1 MNVPFGTTG
10 RHAANEV
17 AGWVPPL
24 ARLGYAAKGAV
35 YLIVGFL
42 AFRAATA
49 AGSPE
54 GASGALA
61 SLADETGGRILLV
74 LVALGL
80 LAHVIWRVVQA
91 LLDPEHSGNDAKDI
105 ARRAFYGLSA
115 VIYGSLAWTAFQL
128 SRGHGAGGE
137 GDDGGQQLW
146 IGRLLELP
154 AGRWLVMAAGLGV
167 IAYGLHQLVKAWR
180 ADVRRHMTRHDRWI
194 VALGRF
200 GIGARG
206 LVLLPVG
213 WFIFNAGRFYDPQ
226 AAGGTDQALQMLDRG
241 GLLAFVGIGLVAYG
255 LHQFAKAAWR
265 RIERPT

>member
-1 MNVPFGTTG
+1 MNAPLGAAG
-10 RHAANEV
+10 RRATNEV
-17 AGWVPPL
+17 ASWVPPL
-24 ARLGYAAKGAV
+24 ARLGYAAKGVV
-35 YLIVGFL
+35 YLIIGYL

-54 GASGALA
+54 GATGALS
-61 SLADETGGRILLV
+61 SLADETGGQLLLL

-80 LAHVIWRVVQA
+80 LAHAAWRVVQGV
-91 LLDPEHSGNDAKDI
+91 LDPEHHEHDAKHM
-105 ARRAFYGLSA
+105 ALRAFYLLSA

-128 SRGHGAGGE
+128 SRGRSQGG
-137 GDDGGQQLW
+137 DGSGQQLW
-146 IGRLLELP
+146 IAKLMDLP

-167 IAYGLHQLVKAWR
+167 IAYGLHQLVKAWK
-180 ADVRRHMTRHDRWI
+180 ADVRSHMTRDDQWI
-194 VALGRF
+194 VALGRL

-213 WFIFNAGRFYDPQ
+213 WFVFNAGRHYNAQ

-241 GLLAFVGIGLVAYG
+241 GLLAVVGIGLVAYG

>member
-1 MNVPFGTTG
+1 MNVSPGATG

-24 ARLGYAAKGAV
+24 ARLGYAAKGVV
-35 YLIVGFL
+35 YLIIGFI

-54 GASGALA
+54 GATGALA
-61 SLADETGGRILLV
+61 SLADETGGRIMLT

-80 LAHVIWRVVQA
+80 LAHVIWRLVQA
-91 LLDPEHSGNDAKDI
+91 VLDPEHAGHDAKDI
-105 ARRAFYGLSA
+105 ARRAFYALSA

-128 SRGHGAGGE
+128 GRGRGAGGD
-137 GDDGGQQLW
+137 GDGQQLW
-146 IGRLLELP
+146 IAELLDVP
-154 AGRWLVMAAGLGV
+154 AGRWLVMAAGLAV
-167 IAYGLHQLVKAWR
+167 IGYGLHQLVKAWR
-180 ADVRRHMTRHDRWI
+180 ADVRRHMTRSDRWI
-194 VALGRF
+194 VVLGRL

-213 WFIFNAGRFYDPQ
+213 WFVFNAGRHYNPE
-226 AAGGTDQALQMLDRG
+226 AAGGTDQALQMLERG
-241 GLLAFVGIGLVAYG
+241 GLLALVGIGLIAYG
-255 LHQFAKAAWR
+255 LHQFTKAAWR

>member
-1 MNVPFGTTG
+1 MNTPLGATG

-17 AGWVPPL
+17 AGWVPLL
-24 ARLGYAAKGAV
+24 ARLGYAAKGVV
-35 YLIVGFL
+35 YLIIGFI

-61 SLADETGGRILLV
+61 SLADETGGQLMLM

-80 LAHVIWRVVQA
+80 LAHVAWRVVQGVI
-91 LLDPEHSGNDAKDI
+91 DPEHHEHDAKHI
-105 ARRAFYGLSA
+105 AVRAFHLLSA
-115 VIYGSLAWTAFQL
+115 AIYASLAWTAFQL
-128 SRGHGAGGE
+128 SRGQGGG
-137 GDDGGQQLW
+137 GDDGQATW
-146 IGRLLELP
+146 IGKVLELP

-167 IAYGLHQLVKAWR
+167 IAYGIHQLIKAWK
-180 ADVRRHMTRHDRWI
+180 ADVRSHMTRNDGWI
-194 VALGRF
+194 VAMARF

-213 WFIFNAGRFYDPQ
+213 WFIFNAGRHYDPQ

-241 GLLAFVGIGLVAYG
+241 GLLALVGVGLVAYG